1 MSKTPEQTLVD
12 GDVAKLKVAARS
24 DVGKVAGAIVKFM
37 AEGKRVVLS
46 AIGAGAVNQAVKAVA
61 VARGMAAPSGKNLFC
76 VPSFHDERF
85 NRDEPSLLKTAV
97 ELAVYDMK
105 L

>member
-1 MSKTPEQTLVD
+1 MTPEQTLVD

-24 DVGKVAGAIVKFM
+24 DVGKVAGAVVKFM

-61 VARGMAAPSGKNLFC
+61 VARGMAATSGKNLYC
-76 VPSFHDERF
+76 VPSFQNERF
-85 NRDEPSLLKTAV
+85 NRDDPALHKTAI